1 MNPERHYPKQWRE
14 YIKRKQNGTDEMTLK
29 QFLALWQVSRQDL
42 AILCECSIDTV
53 NHWFSD
59 GLSHREPNRHHRRRL
74 AEADRELLR
83 MTHSSSS
90 SDSFQVNN
98 NMPNRS

>member
-53 NHWFSD
+53 NHGSIPILQGGKRMGSIFAIIA
-59 GLSHREPNRHHRRRL
+59 RE
-74 AEADRELLR
+74 
-83 MTHSSSS
+83 
-90 SDSFQVNN
+90 
-98 NMPNRS
+98 

>member
-1 MNPERHYPKQWRE
+1 MNPECLYPKRWKE
-14 YIKRKQNGTDEMTLK
+14 YIKRKQNGMDEMTLE
-29 QFLALWQVSRQDL
+29 QFLAKWQVSRQDL

-59 GLSHREPNRHHRRRL
+59 GLSHREPNRHHRMRL
-74 AEADRELLR
+74 AEADRELIR
-83 MTHSSSS
+83 ITHTSSSQS
-90 SDSFQVNN
+90 LQVNS